1 MPKVFARFPGA
12 EIRIGSY
19 GTATADVPVDVPDA
33 VARELAENPDVKIES
48 PAPARG
54 RKAAQEEKEG

>member
-33 VARELAENPDVKIES
+33 VARELARTPT
-48 PAPARG
+48 
-54 RKAAQEEKEG
+54 